1 MYKIE
6 IDWDFRSPVLRIL
19 TGHVRIGQ
27 IDMGRLSEKEFPSFP
42 VKKEQNTRGYEECP
56 AIFNSFK
63 PLVDLMVDSY
73 YDGMIMSEESF
84 GWVRNG
90 SRHNNDVFITMP
102 D

>member
-6 IDWDFRSPVLRIL
+6 IEWDFRSPVMRVL
-19 TGHVRIGQ
+19 TGHVRIGK
-27 IDMGRLSEKEFPSFP
+27 IDMGRLDKTEFPSFP
-42 VKKEQNTRGYEECP
+42 VKKEQGSRGYKNCP

-73 YDGMIMSEESF
+73 YDGMIMKEESF
-84 GWVRNG
+84 AWIRNG
-90 SRHNNDVFITMP
+90 SRHNNDVHIIMM